1 MSVENNKPPMRFLAA
16 MIWMPLVIFM
26 AGCATTT
33 IGTTGSRLQ
42 QPLCIAGAAS
52 QPVAVYWHPQ
62 WRADQ
67 KEPPLR
73 EALAQKGIERFIDRH
88 ACINVKELKRL
99 PASAAYSDMSLQ
111 EEARQAGA
119 DQVVLI
125 TVRELGP
132 KLQIGIPF
140 IIKGGTEV
148 VIEVRVL
155 NAAAPLAD
163 MRTHWEN
170 GGTFVV
176 KGLGTLEED
185 MSAALE
191 ASLM

>member
-1 MSVENNKPPMRFLAA
+1 MKRYQPFQRFLSA
-16 MIWMPLVIFM
+16 MIWMPLAISL
-26 AGCATTT
+26 AGCATTK
-33 IGTTGSRLQ
+33 IETTGSRLQ
-42 QPLCIAGAAS
+42 QPLCVAGAAS
-52 QPVAVYWHPQ
+52 QPVAVYWRPQ

-73 EALAQKGIERFIDRH
+73 EALAQKGIERFIARH
-88 ACINVKELKRL
+88 GCINVKELKRL
-99 PASAAYSDMSLQ
+99 PAAASYSDMSLL
-111 EEARQAGA
+111 EQAQQTGA

-155 NAAAPLAD
+155 NAAVPLAD

-170 GGTFVV
+170 GGTLVV
-176 KGLGTLEED
+176 KGLRTLEED